1 MGGDDDSWAVV
12 VAADVFVTV
21 TVGATSIL
29 RFLVGVVVGET
40 MARAAAAPSV
50 DKRGEEEGSEEDE
63 KESEWSSWRLRGRP
77 RRFFG
82 RSMAAGIFDPES

>member
-1 MGGDDDSWAVV
+1 MVVAVV
-12 VAADVFVTV
+12 VVVDVAA
-21 TVGATSIL
+21 VGATSIL

-40 MARAAAAPSV
+40 MALAAAAPSV
-50 DKRGEEEGSEEDE
+50 DKRGEEEGSEEVAEE

-82 RSMAAGIFDPES
+82 PSIAAGIFDPES